1 MNKILCIP
9 MTWRGHPPT
18 LMSVAGVMYRH
29 IALKASVRKMINVSF
44 HYTDWQRKPKPH
56 LITVLFHHFKNSYVL
71 MINDVKFTD
80 EFDGV
85 YFSNWSEREN
95 VYPQFPDFFVQSL
108 HIFLLPFL
116 RFLID
121 FKSDKLFN
129 TKI

>member
-1 MNKILCIP
+1 MNKILCTHDMEGTP
-9 MTWRGHPPT
+9 THP
-18 LMSVAGVMYRH
+18 LMSVVGVMYRH
-29 IALKASVRKMINVSF
+29 IALKASVRENDQCLMSYTGKVNLNPTWSQSF
-44 HYTDWQRKPKPH
+44 SIILKY
-56 LITVLFHHFKNSYVL
+56 FYVH